1 MAILID
7 PKDAYLH
14 VTYDFRCLVRAEYAY
29 RLGTKDASIGT
40 VVPEITTIARNAVLA
55 KARSLVD
62 FYTKPN
68 PRSTDITFNEYF
80 GGSLQTADAALFTK
94 LTGVRASMEVH
105 DLHLTAWRDPTYRS
119 SNADPERQ
127 RIDWNADQSNIV
139 DNLLEALRISSTSL
153 SAEWQKAFLHLHT
166 TSINALQNGSGW
178 EKDISD
184 ETETVNYLR
193 GLGL

>member
-1 MAILID
+1 MAVLID

-29 RLGTKDASIGT
+29 RLGMKDASVGET
-40 VVPEITTIARNAVLA
+40 VPEITTVARNAVLA

-62 FYTKPN
+62 FYTKPS
-68 PRSTDITFNEYF
+68 PRNTDITFNEYF
-80 GGSLQTADAALFTK
+80 GGSLQATDATLFAK

-105 DLHLTAWRDPTYRS
+105 DLHLTAWRDPAYRS

-127 RIDWNADQSNIV
+127 RIDWNAEQSNIV
-139 DNLLEALRISSTSL
+139 DNLLEALRVSSTSL

-184 ETETVNYLR
+184 ETETANYLHS
-193 GLGL
+193 LGL